1 MADIIKI
8 RQEERPD
15 NENPTRLYVEPAV
28 PKQGPLCGT
37 QGTSKRRRRAAKKY
51 VLAHVEETS
60 AAYEERGTIMI
71 KVKINGQEQSWDGDP
86 DLPLLWFLRDEVGL
100 TGTKFGCGQALC
112 GACTVMVDKQA
123 TRACITSVSDVVGR
137 EVTTI
142 EGLHPTGDHAVQ
154 KAWRQVNVPQCGY
167 CQAGQ
172 IMQAAALLAE
182 NPKPSHDQI
191 REAMAGNICRCG
203 CYQRIENAIHLA
215 STGV

>member
-1 MADIIKI
+1 MKSED
-8 RQEERPD
+8 
-15 NENPTRLYVEPAV
+15 
-28 PKQGPLCGT
+28 
-37 QGTSKRRRRAAKKY
+37 
-51 VLAHVEETS
+51 
-60 AAYEERGTIMI
+60 TIMI
-71 KVKINGQEQSWDGDP
+71 KMKINGQERNWDGDP
-86 DLPLLWFLRDEVGL
+86 DLSLLWFLRDEVGL
-100 TGTKFGCGQALC
+100 TGTKYGCGQALC
-112 GACTVMVDKQA
+112 GSCTVIVDKQA
-123 TRACITSVSDVVGR
+123 VRSCITSVSDVVGR

-172 IMQAAALLAE
+172 IMQAAALLTE

-191 REAMAGNICRCG
+191 REAMSGNICRCG